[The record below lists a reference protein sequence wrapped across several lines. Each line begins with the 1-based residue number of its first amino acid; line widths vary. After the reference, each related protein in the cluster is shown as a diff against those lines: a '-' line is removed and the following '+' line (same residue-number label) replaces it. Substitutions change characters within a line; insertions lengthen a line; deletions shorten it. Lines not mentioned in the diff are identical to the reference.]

1 MIPVDRN
8 TSAIHVFR
16 PMIQKT
22 DDVNY
27 SANFTVIR
35 PPSEP
40 HKVVRHEI
48 ERRGWWRLKISVPIA
63 PQNFQV
69 ERLIS
74 GLQAKISCLSLKL

>member
-8 TSAIHVFR
+8 TSALPVCR

-22 DDVNY
+22 DVDY
-27 SANFTVIR
+27 SANCSTVIR

-40 HKVVRHEI
+40 HRVVRHEI
-48 ERRGWWRLKISVPIA
+48 ERRGWWRLKINVPIA

-69 ERLIS
+69 GRLIS
-74 GLQAKISCLSLKL
+74 GLQAKISCPT